1 MVVYMAIDKNCGLMF
16 NNRRQS
22 QDRVMRQQMLD
33 DCQDRMLWIHEYSQ
47 KLFMPNDSSEFPAN
61 IMVDNDFLNKASE
74 EDACFVENC
83 SIGEWMDKIDTVVLY
98 KWNREYP
105 ADFFFD
111 MSLLD
116 DNWKKFSVNKFVGSS
131 HDKIIKEVWKR
142 A

>member
-1 MVVYMAIDKNCGLMF
+1 MVVYIAVDKNNGMMF

-22 QDRVMRQQMLD
+22 QDRIMRQQMLD
-33 DCQDRMLWIHEYSQ
+33 DCEGRTLWIHEYSK
-47 KLFMPNDSSEFPAN
+47 KLFVPNDGSDFPTN
-61 IMVDNDFLNKASE
+61 IIVDNDFLNKAGE
-74 EDACFVENC
+74 EDGCFVENC
-83 SIGEWMDKIDTVVLY
+83 NIAEWMDKVDKVVLF

-111 MSLLD
+111 ISLLD
-116 DNWKKFSVNKFVGSS
+116 NNWKKFSVNKFVGSS